1 MSKDSVRTMPFRHP
15 EDLDDYIIIDVE
27 TTGTDPKT
35 CKIIQLSAVRF
46 INHQEAESFNTYIN
60 PSCSIPAEVSELTGI
75 TSATVAGAPS
85 IEEKLEEFRA
95 FVSASPYIAGWNVS
109 FDMDCLL
116 SVDDSLEA
124 AFAQCFDVMLL
135 YGRAVGRPYA
145 KLAQA
150 CEYIGYSTDFH
161 NALNDCRACG
171 AILAWLCQNN
181 RMDHA
186 LHSKGERAAAL
197 KEYLKKSASSV
208 CPIDPATVQRGGALD
223 GKCVVF
229 TGALSFSRADAA
241 ALAKAAGA
249 TVKTDVSKKVQYL
262 IVGEQD
268 EIIVGC
274 NGLSGKEEKAAAL
287 NQKGAAIAT
296 ISEQDFLE
304 LI

>member
-1 MSKDSVRTMPFRHP
+1 MSNDSTRIMPFSRP
-15 EDLDDYIIIDVE
+15 EDLNDYIVIDVE
-27 TTGTDPKT
+27 TTGTDAKL

-46 INHQEAESFNTYIN
+46 INHRETASFNTYIN
-60 PSCSIPAEVSELTGI
+60 PGCPIPAEVSELTGI
-75 TSATVAGAPS
+75 TSANVVGAPAF
-85 IEEKLEEFRA
+85 EEKLEEFRA
-95 FVSASPYIAGWNVS
+95 FVSASPYIAGWNIS

-116 SVDDSLEA
+116 AADKSLES
-124 AFAQCFDVMLL
+124 FLPQCFDVMLL
-135 YGRAVGRPYA
+135 YSRVTKRPYT

-150 CEYIGYSTDFH
+150 CAAIGYSADFH
-161 NALNDCRACG
+161 DALNDCRACG
-171 AILAWLCQNN
+171 AILDWLCQEN

-186 LHSKGERAAAL
+186 LHSKGERTAAL
-197 KEYLKKSASSV
+197 REYLKKSASGV
-208 CPIDPATVQRGGALD
+208 CPIDSATVQRGGVLD

-229 TGALSFSRADAA
+229 TGALSFSRADAT

-274 NGLSGKEEKAAAL
+274 DGLSSKEEKAAVL

-296 ISEQDFLE
+296 ISEQDFLKM
-304 LI
+304 L